1 MKVAVRNLSGE
12 TVSEIDVSDLVFGA
26 PINEPVMHQAIV
38 RQQANART
46 GTHDTKTRGEVRGGG
61 RKPYRQ
67 KGTGRARQGSTR
79 APHYRT
85 GGVAFGPHPRDYRQ
99 DMPRKMRILALR
111 SALSARAA
119 SDGLIV
125 VENLDDFTGPS
136 TRQMRDLLAALGVG
150 RSTLVVVP
158 EAAPNVFLSARNL
171 DRVTPVRANHIN
183 ILAVLGHQSM
193 VVTVD
198 AIRAIEGW
206 LGKPI
211 RKADRAEE
219 APSAEPAA

>member
-1 MKVAVRNLSGE
+1 MKVAVRNARGE
-12 TVSEIDVSDLVFGA
+12 TVSEIEVSDLVFGA

-38 RQQANART
+38 RQQANKRT
-46 GTHDTKTRGEVRGGG
+46 GTHDTKTRGEVSGGG

-85 GGVAFGPHPRDYRQ
+85 GGVVFGPHPRDYHQ

-119 SDGLIV
+119 AGGLIV
-125 VENLDDFTGPS
+125 IDSLDDFATPS
-136 TRQMRDLLAALGVG
+136 TKQMRDMLSALATG
-150 RSTLVVVP
+150 RSTLLVVP
-158 EAAPNVFLSARNL
+158 GAAPNVFLSARNL
-171 DRVTPVRANHIN
+171 AKVTPCRATNIN
-183 ILAVLGHQSM
+183 IIAVLTHQSL
-193 VVTVD
+193 VATVD
-198 AIRAIEGW
+198 AIRAIEEW

-211 RKADRAEE
+211 RKADTEE
-219 APSAEPAA
+219 PAAEPAA